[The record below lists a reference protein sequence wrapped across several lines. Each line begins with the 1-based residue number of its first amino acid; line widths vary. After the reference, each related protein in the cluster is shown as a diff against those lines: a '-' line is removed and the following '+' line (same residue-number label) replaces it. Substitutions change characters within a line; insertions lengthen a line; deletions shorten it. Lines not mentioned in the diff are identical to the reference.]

1 MTQRSR
7 KSTTL
12 STPKV
17 ASPSTENVPASATGT
32 PAKKAPKA
40 KKAGKDSGVVVPP
53 INVLIVEGESDDL
66 MLDHLLTRFRQS
78 YQRQHFE
85 HVLEEEEDQVRHC
98 QGRSR
103 GSRQVAHWWLPFD
116 PGEYS

>member
-1 MTQRSR
+1 MSSTPQSPSQATEEPFVATGRDRSNTVTQRSR

-32 PAKKAPKA
+32 PAKKTPKA

-53 INVLIVEGESDDL
+53 INVLIVEGEQSGL
-66 MLDHLLTRFRQS
+66 KVDHLLTRIRQS
-78 YQRQHFE
+78 YQRQHLE
-85 HVLEEEEDQVRHC
+85 HVLEEEEDQV
-98 QGRSR
+98 
-103 GSRQVAHWWLPFD
+103 
-116 PGEYS
+116 